1 MTHVGRRSSLTG
13 LAALLFFC
21 LVTTGFSQPDQI
33 SKEMGYDGQTG
44 RDERLQDAA
53 PGGFAMNPMP
63 CHPPGLP
70 VDVIHSGS
78 GFALLGNESHVLR
91 LNVEALLPLEPMYIR
106 KLLASN
112 KTLSEI
118 RDEIEAKTGE
128 TVYRGSI
135 RLDRSI
141 YPLVNL
147 RLLYS
152 SENITELKADVARPG
167 SGPRE
172 KETAIAGRIDV
183 TIAPSEGGMIGKG
196 ELELEGKGRF
206 NVLLDMQPH
215 MRERCM
221 NRTEK
226 GEGRAES
233 GARRS

>member
-1 MTHVGRRSSLTG
+1 MTHVERRSIFAG

-21 LVTTGFSQPDQI
+21 LVTTGFSQPDQP
-33 SKEMGYDGQTG
+33 SKEAGYDWQTSP
-44 RDERLQDAA
+44 DERMQESA
-53 PGGFAMNPMP
+53 PGGYATKLMP
-63 CHPPGLP
+63 CHPLGLP

-78 GFALLGNESHVLR
+78 GFALLGDESHVLR

-118 RDEIEAKTGE
+118 RDEIEAKAGE

-135 RLDRSI
+135 RLDRNI
-141 YPLVNL
+141 YPLVNM

-152 SENITELKADVARPG
+152 SENITELKADVARSG
-167 SGPRE
+167 SGPGE
-172 KETAIAGRIDV
+172 QETAIVGRIAL

-196 ELELEGKGRF
+196 ELEMEGKGKY

-215 MRERCM
+215 MREKCKDRM
-221 NRTEK
+221 
-226 GEGRAES
+226 ES
-233 GARRS
+233 RSEQVLNP